1 MTGELFD
8 QVTYGLELPG
18 AANHLR
24 QLLMTPD
31 VEAQEPAYSVSF
43 SSGIGGGG
51 VPSGV
56 RPGNFL
62 PADPVFPPGAGGQ

>member
-18 AANHLR
+18 TANHLR

-31 VEAQEPAYSVSF
+31 VEAQEPAYSVGF
-43 SSGIGGGG
+43 SSGIGARY
-51 VPSGV
+51 P
-56 RPGNFL
+56 PGAGQGHFL
-62 PADPVFPPGAGGQ
+62 PPDPVFPPGAGGE